1 MQENYLTIESL
12 SDYAYQALNIKG
24 EVVYEFTYFPEEK
37 YCLHHWISYLPDN
50 EVIRI
55 YELSMDFFNNHPE
68 ASIARSLTDIT
79 TYDGSFDGINEWLV
93 TNLMPRVLA
102 MGFKAGA
109 TILPKDFFAQLAL
122 EEYQEMAKNLPYQ
135 QGYFD
140 NLETAREWLLQQAI
154 EPSENE
160 EII

>member
-1 MQENYLTIESL
+1 MQESFLTIEHL
-12 SDYAYQALNIKG
+12 SDYSYQASNAKG
-24 EVVYEFTYFPEEK
+24 EVVYKFSYFLEKK

-50 EVIRI
+50 EVIRM
-55 YELSMDFFNNHPE
+55 YELSLDFFENHPE
-68 ASIARSLTDIT
+68 ASIALSLTDIT

-109 TILPKDFFAQLAL
+109 TVLPKDFFAQLAL
-122 EEYQEMAKNLPYQ
+122 EEYQEMAKSLPYQ

-140 NLETAREWLLQQAI
+140 NLDTARDWLLQQSP
-154 EPSENE
+154 EQNEN
-160 EII
+160 